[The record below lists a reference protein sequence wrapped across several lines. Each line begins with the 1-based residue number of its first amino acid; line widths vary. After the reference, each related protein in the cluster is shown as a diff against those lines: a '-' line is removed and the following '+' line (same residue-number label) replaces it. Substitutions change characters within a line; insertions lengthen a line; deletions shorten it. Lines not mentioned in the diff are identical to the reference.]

1 MQIVETKGES
11 MTCLNSSCAIFVI
24 CQNKDKPC
32 PGNAPSARHTNGY
45 AAMARQEQR
54 MRNSAIEFGGSWR

>member
-1 MQIVETKGES
+1 
-11 MTCLNSSCAIFVI
+11 MTPCTNAACLYWVT

-32 PGNAPSARHTNGY
+32 PGNAPSARYTNGY

-54 MRNSAIEFGGSWR
+54 LRDSAIEFGGSWG